1 MAMRVEAC
9 RNVGWR
15 IKAVATLL
23 AVALASPGCTKTGP
37 RLVVV
42 RGTLLLDGQPL
53 VAKSILFSPEDGTAG
68 LGAGANSRADGTF
81 ELLAI
86 IPGSVRNQAGV
97 MPGTYRVVVAEP
109 LIAIDTAQPAADGEP
124 APAVGFRDV
133 RAEKGVI
140 PAVYRSRETT
150 PLIVEVTPETG
161 AMTLELTSGK

>member
-1 MAMRVEAC
+1 MREGAC
-9 RNVGWR
+9 RNIGRR
-15 IKAVATLL
+15 IGTLATLL
-23 AVALASPGCTKTGP
+23 AIAMASPGCTKTEP

-68 LGAGANSRADGTF
+68 LGAGANSRADGSF

-97 MPGTYRVVVAEP
+97 IPGTYRVVVAEP
-109 LIAIDTAQPAADGEP
+109 MIAIDTAKPAADGEP
-124 APAVGFRDV
+124 SPAVGFRDV
-133 RAEKGVI
+133 RAEKGEI
-140 PAVYRSRETT
+140 PAAYRSRQTT

-161 AMTLELTSGK
+161 VMTIELTSGK